1 MTDGIGAV
9 ASPVTFYEVGRPA
22 NNLEGEVQGVEVA
35 WQHLFDN
42 GMVFS
47 LTIVTEV
54 ITSKRIYSDN
64 SIFLV

>member
-1 MTDGIGAV
+1 MTDGTGGAV

-42 GMVFS
+42 GYGVQVNY
-47 LTIVTEV
+47 IVTEG
-54 ITSKRIYSDN
+54 DN
-64 SIFLV
+64 IEADL